1 MTALRFMSHSRFASG
16 FALALIAVL
25 VAGCSSGGS
34 SRAPVDYGAQR
45 SAARPSTYTVQEGD
59 TVYAVSR
66 RFGVPVRALIDANGL
81 VSPFHLKAGQTLAL
95 GTQTDYVVTRG
106 DTLTGIAR
114 KTGVS
119 FTTLA
124 RLNGL
129 EPPYPLQAG
138 QKLILPGAESGNVQ
152 VASRD
157 SSGESSVILS
167 PQLAKTQNAAQPAAS
182 GASQAGTGDSY
193 RPVEVRGGTPS
204 APTATSAAPVSAAPA
219 SAPNSAPTA
228 SPAVVT
234 AQAPAAAIE
243 PSGAAAQTAM
253 AQPAAVT
260 SPVVVPPPPPRSGQ
274 GYVWPVKGRV
284 IAEFGATGKG
294 QHNDGINIEVAK
306 GTPVLAAEDGVVAY
320 SGNELRGFGNL
331 LLLKHADG
339 WMTAY
344 AHNEKLLV
352 KRGDMV
358 KRGQQM
364 ALSGD
369 SGGVSPPQLHFEMRK
384 GTRAIDPL
392 TVLGKSVSP
401 TASLGGQPNP
411 G

>member
-1 MTALRFMSHSRFASG
+1 MTALRFMSHSRFVSG

-157 SSGESSVILS
+157 SGGESSVILS

-182 GASQAGTGDSY
+182 GASQAGAGDSY
-193 RPVEVRGGTPS
+193 RPTDMRTGASS
-204 APTATSAAPVSAAPA
+204 APALAAPA
-219 SAPNSAPTA
+219 SAPAA
-228 SPAVVT
+228 FPAIAT
-234 AQAPAAAIE
+234 AQTPAAA
-243 PSGAAAQTAM
+243 AAPDGSAAPQTAM

-260 SPVVVPPPPPRSGQ
+260 SPVVMPPPPPRSGQ

-392 TVLGKSVSP
+392 TVLGKPVSP